1 MILRLLARGRTGR
14 RTAIPARTVET
25 PRRSSVNLF
34 KGHTSSTSVACA
46 GASTRRMSAPAPPA
60 SRARVARRARRA
72 AHRPRRRRR
81 RADLLV
87 RPRERGR
94 VPGPV
99 ACRLASYIRSRHSPR
114 RLTGTNREGGDP
126 RRHAARRAVAACL
139 AWGRPQAAIQRVPCR
154 SGSTGRRTATA
165 CSSTPAVWKKAC
177 GRPRFEASPPAG
189 RRPEGAAA
197 DPRGCAQGNA
207 ECRPSKGRTLGT
219 DDELNVGGAPAARRW
234 SRREPRGPARRWDV
248 KHARGGRRV
257 RQAPP
262 AARPCGRG
270 WVERAS
276 L

>member
-114 RLTGTNREGGDP
+114 RLTEPTVRAVTLADTLPAVRWRPVWRGVAPKRLSSEFPAGADLRGGGPLRPARLHRQSGKRHAGDRDSRRALRPAGVRKGPQPTREDAPRETRSAGP
-126 RRHAARRAVAACL
+126 RRGGPL
-139 AWGRPQAAIQRVPCR
+139 APTT
-154 SGSTGRRTATA
+154 S
-165 CSSTPAVWKKAC
+165 
-177 GRPRFEASPPAG
+177 
-189 RRPEGAAA
+189 
-197 DPRGCAQGNA
+197 
-207 ECRPSKGRTLGT
+207 
-219 DDELNVGGAPAARRW
+219 
-234 SRREPRGPARRWDV
+234 
-248 KHARGGRRV
+248 
-257 RQAPP
+257 
-262 AARPCGRG
+262 
-270 WVERAS
+270 
-276 L
+276 